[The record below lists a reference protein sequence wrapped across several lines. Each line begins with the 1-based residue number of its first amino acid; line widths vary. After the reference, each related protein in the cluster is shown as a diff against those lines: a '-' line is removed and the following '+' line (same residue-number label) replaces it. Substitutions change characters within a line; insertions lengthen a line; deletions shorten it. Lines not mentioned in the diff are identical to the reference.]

1 MCVCVVV
8 VEGDAKCVVIRQTEG
23 GEASSFFKMMRVA
36 LLSVRSMPLCLHAAP
51 EVHDKDAEQH

>member
-1 MCVCVVV
+1 MV